1 MGKHKVVVGLGFG
14 DEGKGTIVDYLTST
28 EEVDFVLRFSGG
40 PQAAHNVVTA
50 DGRHH
55 TFSQF
60 GSGSFNDVPTILTK
74 YMMINP
80 MNMSR
85 ESESLSEKLGYDAMN
100 MMTISENCLLITPW
114 HWAINQLEEIR
125 RGENA
130 HGSCGQ
136 GVGVA
141 QKFALDYP
149 DLALRAKDMLLDRDS
164 FVAKATIVRELLKA
178 EYGWTTKEEFLKLD
192 GYVRTDF
199 QRTPGNVH
207 GMFEFFMRDHM
218 PIIVSDEEILNLVRE
233 FNCVWEGSQGVLL
246 DEWKGFHPYT
256 TWSTTTSQNALQLLS
271 EAGVPREDVEVVGV
285 TRTYH
290 TRHGAG
296 PFPTEDPNL
305 LPEFPEAH
313 NATGVFQGAW
323 RVGALDLSLLYYAVA
338 ADGEIDSLAVTH
350 ADVDKVYV
358 SDSNYAH
365 IKDQMGG
372 LDKQEKITNYL
383 SSLPLP
389 FRWEFMNYGPLL
401 QLIVKET
408 NVPISIMSFGPSTD
422 QKIPGSVGVNWYLGA
437 EVDTASETMVE

>member
-14 DEGKGTIVDYLTST
+14 DEGKGTIVDYLTAT

-40 PQAAHNVVTA
+40 PQAAHNVVTT

-60 GSGSFNDVPTILTK
+60 GSGSFNDIPTILTK

-80 MNMSR
+80 VYMGN
-85 ESESLSEKLGYDAMN
+85 ESDALSEKLGYDAMN

-114 HWAINQLEEIR
+114 AVAYNQLEELR
-125 RGENA
+125 RGADA

-136 GVGVA
+136 GVGIT

-149 DLALRAKDMLLDRDS
+149 DLALRASDMLLDRDS
-164 FVAKATIVRELLKA
+164 FTAKAALVQELLKA
-178 EYGWTTKEEFLKLD
+178 EYGKPGKEFFMKMD
-192 GYVRTDF
+192 GNVRTDLV
-199 QRTPGNVH
+199 RTPGNVH
-207 GMFEFFMRDHM
+207 AMFEFFMKDYM

-296 PFPTEDPNL
+296 PFPTEDPKL
-305 LPEFPEAH
+305 LTEFPEAH

-323 RVGALDLSLLYYAVA
+323 RVGALDLSLLYYSIA

-350 ADVDKVYV
+350 ADVEKVYV
-358 SDSNYAH
+358 SDNNYVH
-365 IKDQMGG
+365 IKDRMGG
-372 LDKQEKITNYL
+372 LDEQEEITKYL

-389 FRWEFMNYGPLL
+389 YRWEMANFGPLL
-401 QLIVKET
+401 QLIVRET
-408 NVPISIMSFGPSTD
+408 KTPISILSFGPRAD
-422 QKIPGSVGVNWYLGA
+422 QKIPGSVGLNWYLT
-437 EVDTASETMVE
+437 EVDTPTESMVE